1 MPVPAAVPEKL
12 RRNNGVRK
20 KGKKEKV
27 TIFVLFGIALTWP

>member
-20 KGKKEKV
+20 KGKKKK
-27 TIFVLFGIALTWP
+27 